1 MFLIQRLM
9 LTTNVPPHFFY
20 QPFILTLLTTSALL
34 SPVLSKLVKLTCVN
48 TVNNINC
55 TWAHVKDVYH
65 VSFFCIQE
73 ALYSLTLEVAYCA
86 VKNIN
91 Q

>member
-65 VSFFCIQE
+65 MSVSFAFRK
-73 ALYSLTLEVAYCA
+73 LYIV
-86 VKNIN
+86 
-91 Q
+91 